1 MNFCFIK
8 TVLQTYHLKWPADT
22 VLPHVPACAFWL
34 RKFFFPLWPWS
45 PEGSCAKLTVA
56 QCDGSA
62 YILPS
67 ALLPLLP
74 VKDDTRQ
81 LCAILSLLFM
91 GGGRG
96 AVIKL
101 IGRILSANLWKAV
114 ALSDQCKQYWDLLML
129 QNCHW
134 RSKVVVSI
142 LSVTLGSPRT
152 FWIFLEWTNSTGREV
167 LVNSCHFQ

>member
-1 MNFCFIK
+1 MTCWYCSSTCTCLCLLITKN
-8 TVLQTYHLKWPADT
+8 V
-22 VLPHVPACAFWL
+22 
-34 RKFFFPLWPWS
+34 FFPLWPWS
-45 PEGSCAKLTVA
+45 PEGSCAQLTVA
-56 QCDGSA
+56 WCDGSA

-67 ALLPLLP
+67 ALLPFLP
-74 VKDDTRQ
+74 GKDDTRQ

-91 GGGRG
+91 GGGREV
-96 AVIKL
+96 VIKL

-134 RSKVVVSI
+134 TSNVVLSI
-142 LSVTLGSPRT
+142 LSVTPGSPRT

-167 LVNSCHFQ
+167 LVNSYHFQ